1 MSFAAWERSAFMRP
15 WLPVRAWRRLVL
27 RAKVARFN
35 RRRSVRR
42 IVMSALAPIFQPL
55 VDWYTPH

>member
-27 RAKVARFN
+27 RAKADRFN
-35 RRRSVRR
+35 RLHHSKNHHER
-42 IVMSALAPIFQPL
+42 IP
-55 VDWYTPH
+55 